1 MGNGPLNAQAGSGP
15 SFPLRVT
22 HGREAPGR
30 VRALWSKKCVWGLQ
44 VGRVWGLE
52 AEKPQVPVWPQARRA
67 RSGAGGSVTLHLVQS
82 G

>member
-1 MGNGPLNAQAGSGP
+1 MGNGRLNAQAGSDP

-22 HGREAPGR
+22 LRWEAPGR

-44 VGRVWGLE
+44 AGRVWGLE
-52 AEKPQVPVWPQARRA
+52 AEKPQVPVWPQARWA
-67 RSGAGGSVTLHLVQS
+67 SSGAGGSVMLHLVQS